1 MQLHQVGVG
10 VISSRTVYIE
20 EPNFFPATTWGVPEV
35 TPSGVVAF
43 GPSSVESIAST
54 SDNTPYSFPTSNASF
69 TTPPTTTSPIETL
82 PIAKIPTPVPQG
94 NISGASVPSTT
105 DVSISAAPT
114 TLVPVV
120 NEQAAVTIS
129 ACDSGV
135 AGVTIPVSDLT
146 TGEFVAAYVTCA
158 KTIYI
163 QEPNFYPTKTYYGIS
178 SLSDSSST
186 SSPSTSSCN
195 SDIAGVTIAVSD
207 LTIGEFVAAYVTC
220 GKIIYIQEPNF
231 YTPKTYYG
239 IPASAATNSAAASS
253 ATALAVIPPTL
264 EARAGKKPAYWQNR
278 PTSIHKSVPSGVAG
292 NRGAEML
299 RARDYSRMREVGL

>member
-1 MQLHQVGVG
+1 MQVHQVGVI
-10 VISSRTVYIE
+10 VISSRTVYTE
-20 EPNFFPATTWGVPEV
+20 EPNLFPATTWGVPEV

-54 SDNTPYSFPTSNASF
+54 SDNTPYSFPTSIASF
-69 TTPPTTTSPIETL
+69 TTPPTKISPIETL

-94 NISGASVPSTT
+94 NISGASASTT

-114 TLVPVV
+114 TLAPVV

-146 TGEFVAAYVTCA
+146 TGEFVAAYVTCG

-178 SLSDSSST
+178 SLSGSS
-186 SSPSTSSCN
+186 STSSCN
-195 SDIAGVTIAVSD
+195 SNIAGVTIAVSD

-264 EARAGKKPAYWQNR
+264 EARAGKKPTYWQNR

-292 NRGAEML
+292 NRGAEIL
-299 RARDYSRMREVGL
+299 RARGCSRMREVGL